1 MLRAQGVEAG
11 VLSPKEEW
19 FHIIQN
25 VHNHIFTFF
34 RNEQDEFVLDLSK
47 GKLAYEFGVDT
58 EKLKGMRA
66 EDILRQYGIES
77 IMPYYQLAFAGQ
89 TIEYELAFGER
100 YFSSVLTPI
109 CRNGIVTEIIGSATE
124 ITEYKQMKQQMQE
137 AEELYRS
144 LVEDTLVGVY
154 IAYVDEP
161 GFVYVNPRLGDI
173 FGYSQEELVKMTA
186 SDLVI
191 EEERDIVRTHQERR
205 INGDRSN
212 IHYQFRGLCKNG
224 NRIDVEVLQKTSTY
238 KQKPAVIGIVQD
250 ITERKQAEE
259 LVRKSELLSVIGQMA
274 AGVAHEIR
282 NPLTSLKGFVQ
293 LLRAHSGG
301 KDEYY
306 RIMLSELDRIEF
318 IISEF
323 LELAKPQVVFQ
334 RKREMQPLLEQIVMI
349 ADTHAIMHNVQILT
363 SYADNLPG
371 IVCEENQLKQ
381 VFLNLLKNAV
391 EAMPNGGVVTVSASV
406 EDGMMLI
413 AFTDQGCGI
422 AEEQLLK
429 LGEPFFTTKPNGTG
443 LGLMVSYKIIA
454 NHGGTISVCSKEET
468 GTTFEIRLPVR

>member
-1 MLRAQGVEAG
+1 MRAQGVEAG
-11 VLSPKEEW
+11 AASPKNEW
-19 FHIIQN
+19 LHIIQN
-25 VHNHIFTFF
+25 VHNHIFKFI
-34 RNEQDEFVLDLSK
+34 RNEQDEFILELSE
-47 GKLAYEFGVDT
+47 GKLAHKYGIHTDA
-58 EKLKGMRA
+58 LKGMRMV
-66 EDILRQYGIES
+66 DIFRKTDVEYIL
-77 IMPYYQLAFAGQ
+77 PYYQVAVAGQ
-89 TIEYELAFGER
+89 TVEYEFVLGER

-109 CRNGIVTEIIGSATE
+109 SYDGVVTEIIGSATD
-124 ITEYKQMKQQMQE
+124 ITEYKLMKQQMQE

-144 LVEDTLVGVY
+144 LVEDTLIGVY
-154 IAYVDEP
+154 IAYVEEP

-173 FGYSQEELVKMTA
+173 FGYSQEELVRMTA

-191 EEERDIVRTHQERR
+191 EEERGIIHGHQERR

-224 NRIDVEVLQKTSTY
+224 SRIDVEVLQKTSTY
-238 KQKPAVIGIVQD
+238 RGKPAVIGILQD

-293 LLRAHSGG
+293 LLRAYPEG
-301 KDEYY
+301 KDEYFG
-306 RIMLSELDRIEF
+306 IMLSELDRIEF

-323 LELAKPQVVFQ
+323 LVLAKPQVILQ
-334 RKREMQPLLEQIVMI
+334 RKREMRPLLEQIVMI
-349 ADTHAIMHNVQILT
+349 ADTHAIMHNVQIIT
-363 SYADNLPG
+363 SYAENLPS

-391 EAMPNGGVVTVSASV
+391 EAMPNGGEVRVSAAV
-406 EDGMMLI
+406 EGEMMVI
-413 AFTDQGCGI
+413 AFSDQGCGI
-422 AEEQLLK
+422 SEEQLAK

-454 NHGGTISVCSKEET
+454 NHGGTISVRSDEGT
-468 GTTFEIRLPVR
+468 GTTFEIRLPIG